1 MSSSHP
7 SQTYLSLASSLDL
20 EDELTKLTS
29 PHEISSSQPGRKD
42 LKLASSLDPE
52 GELTKLISNGQLRG
66 HASAQLMSHFKHVIE
81 WFKRPGKLSQCIYRN
96 THTDHVLD
104 IRNMLLASGLTFGA
118 VLLVI
123 MNLGFGSIGI
133 VGGESTV

>member
-1 MSSSHP
+1 MSSSHL
-7 SQTYLSLASSLDL
+7 SQTDPSLASSLDP
-20 EDELTKLTS
+20 EGELTKLTS
-29 PHEISSSQPGRKD
+29 PHEISSSQPSRED

-52 GELTKLISNGQLRG
+52 GELTKLIANGQLRDQ
-66 HASAQLMSHFKHVIE
+66 ASAQLMSQLKHVIE
-81 WFKRPGKLSQCIYRN
+81 WFKRPGKLSQCICQN

-104 IRNMLLASGLTFGA
+104 IRNILLASGLTFGA